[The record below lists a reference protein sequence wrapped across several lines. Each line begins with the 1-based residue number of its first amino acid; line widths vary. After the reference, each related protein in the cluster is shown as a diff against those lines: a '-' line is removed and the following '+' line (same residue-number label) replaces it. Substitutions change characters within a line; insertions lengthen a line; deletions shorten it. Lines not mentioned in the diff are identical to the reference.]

1 MQPILKFDR
10 LSMRYHTRA
19 GHSVLAMQDISAQI
33 GRDEFVTILGPSGCG
48 KSTLLKIAASVLR
61 PTSGEV
67 WFDGQKLTRPTPR
80 IGMIFQQPILLP
92 WRNVL
97 DNVLFPIQMMGL
109 SMAKHRSVALDLL
122 RLVGLSG
129 FEQAMP
135 GELSGGMQQRVSICR
150 ALVYDPTILLMDEP
164 FAALDAMT
172 REELGIELLRI
183 WSERKK
189 TVLFVTHSIQEG
201 ILLADRV
208 LVMTARPG
216 RVAAS
221 LPIELPRPRTVS
233 MISSKKYGDYAETIR
248 GLIASTP
255 AKLSPRIDHDAMA
268 PG

>member
-10 LSMRYHTRA
+10 LSMRYMTRA
-19 GHSVLAMQDISAQI
+19 GQPVLAMQDISAQI

-67 WFDGQKLTRPTPR
+67 WFDGERLTRPTPK

-109 SMAKHRSVALDLL
+109 SVSKHKAAALALL

-150 ALVYDPTILLMDEP
+150 ALIYDPTILLMDEP
-164 FAALDAMT
+164 FAALDALT

-189 TVLFVTHSIQEG
+189 TVLFVTHSVQEG

-221 LPIELPRPRTVS
+221 LPIALPRPRTVN
-233 MISSKKYGDYAETIR
+233 MISSKEYGEYAETIR
-248 GLIASTP
+248 GLIATTP
-255 AKLSPRIDHDAMA
+255 PRPPEDK
-268 PG
+268 P

>member
-10 LSMRYHTRA
+10 LSMRYMTRA
-19 GHSVLAMQDISAQI
+19 GQPVFAMQDISAQI

-67 WFDGQKLTRPTPR
+67 WFDGERLTRPTPK

-109 SMAKHRSVALDLL
+109 SVSKHKAAALALL

-150 ALVYDPTILLMDEP
+150 ALIYDPTILLMDEP
-164 FAALDAMT
+164 FAALDALT

-189 TVLFVTHSIQEG
+189 TVLFVTHSVQEG

-221 LPIELPRPRTVS
+221 LPIALPRPRTVN
-233 MISSKKYGDYAETIR
+233 MISSKEYGEYAETIR
-248 GLIASTP
+248 GLIATTP
-255 AKLSPRIDHDAMA
+255 PRPPEDK
-268 PG
+268 P